1 VDVDVERVRELTG
14 KGPALILMHTQA
26 DPDALASAYLISRLF
41 RDSTIG
47 SYGDLANTAKEMA
60 SDLGIEYA
68 IDPDPDGFDV
78 IVVVDASTP
87 EMLTPDRKIEPDLV
101 IDHHRPQD
109 GWKDAVHV
117 EDEDRPSCVEVVL
130 EIMSAMD
137 IPLTGSDARIA
148 LAGILADTA
157 RFRFADA
164 QTLRTAADLIDTGGN
179 IPGALALV
187 ESDHYFDVSRR
198 IALLKALQRTSVER
212 TGDILIARSR
222 ISAYEA
228 GAARILI
235 HAGADVALVLSNK
248 KNGGGR
254 ISARA
259 RPDAVDRDLHLGMI
273 LEEVGAEVGGWG
285 GGHAGAAGLNAPEER
300 IGEALEACVRRVKEH
315 FNGAEVKEDDD
326 ETA

>member
-1 VDVDVERVRELTG
+1 MDVEVERVRELTG
-14 KGPALILMHTQA
+14 KSPALILMHAQA

-47 SYGDLANTAKEMA
+47 SFDELGNTAKEMA
-60 SDLGIEYA
+60 ATLGIGYVIE
-68 IDPDPDGFDV
+68 PDPDGFDV

-87 EMLTPDRKIEPDLV
+87 EMLTPERRIEPDLV

-109 GWKDAVHV
+109 GWEDALHI
-117 EDEDRPSCVEVVL
+117 EDEDRPSCVEIVL

-137 IPLTGSDARIA
+137 APLSAEDARIA

-164 QTLRTAADLIDTGGN
+164 RTLRTAAGLIDTGGE

-187 ESDHYFDVSRR
+187 ETDHYFDVSRR
-198 IALLKALQRTSVER
+198 IALLKALQRTKVDRE
-212 TGDILIARSR
+212 GDILIAMSR

-235 HAGADVALVLSNK
+235 HAGADVALVSSNK
-248 KNGGGR
+248 KDGGGR

-259 RPDAVDRDLHLGMI
+259 RPGAVEDGLHLGKV
-273 LEEVGAEVGGWG
+273 LEEVGSEVGGWG
-285 GGHAGAAGLNAPEER
+285 GGHAGAAGLNSPVEMLDA
-300 IGEALEACVRRVKEH
+300 AVDSCVNRVKAH
-315 FNGAEVKEDDD
+315 FIEVEVKEDDD